1 MIVKNTTDMDKLKT
15 IFRVSVLIAATT
27 VSCSKDDDALPPDWN
42 YPIPQTELKVQTQ
55 LGAFYS
61 NKTDQNWAS
70 PQGYTPTLNIVYDE
84 ESGTSSTVVYTST
97 QDGILTQQ
105 CRWADEAGIDFF
117 IVSWDNGTNDRGL
130 LSAFEFY
137 RTDDMRVRV
146 AINYNFS
153 HLKLAALTGEGP
165 DFEAVVAEFK
175 ILYAELFSKEYYYRM
190 PDGRPLLILPGNV
203 SSSYDYSLFIPAFR
217 QAMRDYTAELQAENP
232 AVAADVLDFYIIG
245 EHTTNWVAPQIDE
258 EAARH
263 LDGNYVKKWYPTT
276 YYERWYCFY
285 PFTDM
290 AWQNWRDYAAGW
302 GNDFIP
308 CIYPEYY
315 TDAKGARSIERSVQ
329 NYTDF
334 CNVAKRNMG
343 AQHIVLIDSWND
355 FAFDTALEPTEEY
368 GTAYLDITRNQLK
381 KR

>member
-1 MIVKNTTDMDKLKT
+1 MDKFIT
-15 IFRVSVLIAATT
+15 VFRVSVLIAAAA
-27 VSCSKDDDALPPDWN
+27 VSCSKDEALPPDWN
-42 YPIPQTELKVQTQ
+42 YPIPPTELRAQTQ

-70 PQGYTPTLNIVYDE
+70 AQGYTPSLNVVYDE
-84 ESGTSSTVVYTST
+84 ESDTSSTVVYTST

-117 IVSWDNGTNDRGL
+117 IMPWNDGATDRGL
-130 LSAFEFY
+130 ISAFEFY
-137 RTDDMRVRV
+137 RTDDMRVKV

-153 HLKLAALTGEGP
+153 HLKLTALAGEGA
-165 DFEAVVAEFK
+165 DFEAVVADFK
-175 ILYAELFSKEYYYRM
+175 ALYAELFSKEYYYRM
-190 PDGRPLLILPGNV
+190 PDGRPVVILPGNV
-203 SSSYDYSLFIPAFR
+203 SSACDYSLFIPAFR
-217 QAMRDYTAELQAENP
+217 QAMRDFTAELQADDP
-232 AVAADVLDFYIIG
+232 QVADNVLDFYLIG
-245 EHTTNWVAPQIDE
+245 ENTSNWAAPQVNED
-258 EAARH
+258 AARY

-290 AWQNWRDYAAGW
+290 AWQNWRSYAEGW

-308 CIYPEYY
+308 CIYPEYH
-315 TDAKGARSIERSVQ
+315 TVDKGARSIERSAQ

-343 AQHIVLIDSWND
+343 SQRVILIDSWND
-355 FAFDTALEPTEEY
+355 FAHDTALEPTEEY
-368 GTAYLDITRNQLK
+368 KNLYLDITRQQLK
-381 KR
+381 KK